1 VAAVDG
7 CLACDLAEGRLDL
20 PGGRIAETD
29 HWLVEHCVGPLG
41 VGTLVVKPRRHVV
54 HVWELTG
61 AEANEL
67 GPLFRRVAGVLSD
80 LVEPDQIYVDLWSHA
95 GGKPVHIH
103 WVVQPVT
110 RALMDELSVY
120 GPELQMEMFDRGEQP
135 PRDEVEAFAD
145 AVRVRLASGP

>member
-1 VAAVDG
+1 VEG
-7 CLACDLAEGRLDL
+7 CVACDLAEGRLDL
-20 PGGRIAETD
+20 PGGRIGETE

-54 HVWELTG
+54 HVWQLAR

-110 RALMDELSVY
+110 RALIDELGVY
-120 GPELQMEMFDRGEQP
+120 GPELQMAMFERGEQP

>member
-1 VAAVDG
+1 MDG

-29 HWLVEHCVGPLG
+29 LWLVEHCIGPLG
-41 VGTLVVKPRRHVV
+41 VGTLVVKPRRHVL

-67 GPLFRRVAGVLSD
+67 GPLFRRVAGVLSE

-95 GGKPVHIH
+95 GGAPVHIH

-110 RALMDELSVY
+110 RALMDELGVY
-120 GPELQMEMFDRGEQP
+120 GPELQMAMFERGEQP
-135 PRDEVEAFAD
+135 ARDEVEAFAA
-145 AVRVRLASGP
+145 AVRERLTSGH